1 MFNDYFY
8 DKICHLGFTNISLLL
23 LIYSLFT
30 FHFSLFSSFYKENQC
45 KYKNLFVILHPKSE
59 KSFKLTQKS

>member
-30 FHFSLFSSFYKENQC
+30 FHFSLFSSFYKEIQC
-45 KYKNLFVILHPKSE
+45 KYKK
-59 KSFKLTQKS
+59 